1 MYNTNYCDF
10 LNDVDEVEIRR
21 FFSLRKSENRKNN
34 EIVSRCI
41 ITDWLGWLERQRVEE
56 IEQRS
61 YWEKSKLQ
69 FIPSY
74 DPQSHKNNEK

>member
-1 MYNTNYCDF
+1 MYYCDF

-41 ITDWLGWLERQRVEE
+41 IIIIDWLCWLERYRESERNEAEE
-56 IEQRS
+56 LRGSSFADCEAA
-61 YWEKSKLQ
+61 
-69 FIPSY
+69 
-74 DPQSHKNNEK
+74 